1 MERTCF
7 KHQMRKKKVEVH
19 ADFTSKDNFTFEKHL
34 ANEGKLNTSSWF
46 RRDPLKG
53 GVFVYCFSKPVSTKT
68 QLTLNAI
75 SREPR
80 RDRSRNTPYT
90 VNMGDHQND
99 PSGESLL
106 TTGLA
111 DPAMLSKIDRLFA
124 CYVGDYID
132 LPQIVM
138 VGDQSSGKSSVLEG
152 PTGLPF
158 PRNSDLC
165 TRFATQI
172 IFKRSPLKQIYAA
185 IIPAKDSSADHAE
198 QIRRWS
204 RNIKI
209 LNSEAFEDV
218 FREVHSFMGLTG
230 KSGKTFSDDVLC
242 LEISGPLEEHVS
254 VIDISGIFKRTT
266 TGITTKDDMQ
276 MVQNMVLGYMENPR
290 SVILAVCPAN
300 VDIATQEILQMAEE
314 VDPEGTRTLG
324 LLTKPDLVDR
334 GAEGHVMNLIEG
346 RKHHLALGWHL
357 IRNPGQLEMSEQS
370 TNRYTLEQA
379 FFKHKLPFN
388 KLDKERVGIPAL
400 EIRLQEILTAH
411 AHREFPGLSDL
422 GSSRKTSTE
431 QRQFL
436 VEIASRFQ
444 ELTSLATNCRYSMD
458 AIFDQ
463 KPALKLATYIV
474 TRSSRFSKAMETHGH
489 TYEFQD
495 AVTCIK
501 ELTESKTSKS
511 DTPTEGTKNEN
522 TKKEKTKR
530 SLGHKTRE
538 ENFGPDIQG
547 IIREN
552 SRVLRPI
559 KKGIIQWLATLHEE
573 SRGFELGTFDPFLLS
588 VTMKRQS
595 QKWDA
600 IALGYVED
608 AVSRVHNLVTELVQH
623 LCPDKRIRNGLQ
635 TALMGHLLVRYK
647 ITIAQVEFIL
657 QVERLDKPSTQDH
670 YFNEKLEKRRHD
682 RIYEAAKKKSRYHV
696 PGDPNTPAVSV
707 EDLKFTN
714 SMSNTEHTV
723 LDLHDILASY
733 YKVARKRFVDTV
745 CMQAVEYHLISGP
758 TTPLKLFSPAFVG
771 TLSDEQLEEI
781 AGEDTQQKRKRKQL
795 QKEIEDLEMGRKIL
809 A

>member
-1 MERTCF
+1 
-7 KHQMRKKKVEVH
+7 
-19 ADFTSKDNFTFEKHL
+19 
-34 ANEGKLNTSSWF
+34 
-46 RRDPLKG
+46 
-53 GVFVYCFSKPVSTKT
+53 
-68 QLTLNAI
+68 
-75 SREPR
+75 
-80 RDRSRNTPYT
+80 
-90 VNMGDHQND
+90 MGTHQND

-124 CYVGDYID
+124 CNVGDYID

-152 PTGLPF
+152 LTGLPF

-172 IFKRSPLKQIYAA
+172 IFKRSPLKQICAT
-185 IIPAKDSSADHAE
+185 IIPAKDSSAEHAE
-198 QIRRWS
+198 QIRKWS
-204 RNIKI
+204 RNIGI

-254 VIDISGIFKRTT
+254 VIDIPGIFKRTT

-276 MVQNMVLGYMENPR
+276 MVRNMVLGYMENPR

-314 VDPEGTRTLG
+314 VDPEGIRTLG

-334 GAEGHVMNLIEG
+334 GAEGHVMDLIEG
-346 RKHHLALGWHL
+346 RKHYLALGWHL
-357 IRNPGQLEMSEQS
+357 IRNPGQLEMSEMS
-370 TNRYTLEQA
+370 SDRYTLEQA

-400 EIRLQEILTAH
+400 KIRLQEILTAH
-411 AHREFPGLSDL
+411 AHREFPRVKRELNEKLQLCMKQLSDL

-436 VEIASRFQ
+436 VDIASRFQ
-444 ELTSLATNCRYSMD
+444 ELTSLAINCRYSMD

-463 KPALKLATYIV
+463 NPALKLATFIV

-489 TYEFQD
+489 MYEFQD
-495 AVTCIK
+495 AVTCVK
-501 ELTESKTSKS
+501 ELTEPNTPKP
-511 DTPTEGTKNEN
+511 DTLTEETKNEQ
-522 TKKEKTKR
+522 TKGS
-530 SLGHKTRE
+530 SLGYQTRE
-538 ENFGPDIQG
+538 ENPRPDILG
-547 IIREN
+547 ILHEN
-552 SRVLRPI
+552 RRVTKPN
-559 KKGIIQWLATLHEE
+559 KAGIIQWLATLHEE

-608 AVSRVHNLVTELVQH
+608 AVSRVHNLVTELVQY
-623 LCPDKRIRNGLQ
+623 LCPDKRIRTGLQ
-635 TALMGHLLVRYK
+635 TALMEHLLARYK
-647 ITIAQVEFIL
+647 IAIAQVEFIL
-657 QVERLDKPSTQDH
+657 QVERLDKPSTQNH
-670 YFNEKLEKRRHD
+670 YFNENLEKRRHD

-696 PGDPNTPAVSV
+696 PGNPNTPAVSV
-707 EDLKFTN
+707 EDLKITN

-733 YKVARKRFVDTV
+733 YKVARKRFVDIV
-745 CMQAVEYHLISGP
+745 CMQAVEYHLVSGP